1 MEPDQQVVEKAVFSQ
16 AGQKHPDA
24 SIPFYCQHLQ
34 QLLQPV
40 VGNK

>member
-1 MEPDQQVVEKAVFSQ
+1 MEPDQQVVEKLVFSQ
-16 AGQKHPDA
+16 AGKKHPDA
-24 SIPFYCQHLQ
+24 STPFYCHHLQ